1 MVKVLRFKKF
11 LYALKAF
18 QFFYKNIKETHITL
32 KKAEEKQK
40 EFKLEI
46 NEIVKGG
53 KTSKDPKSV
62 INIIKT
68 TY

>member
-1 MVKVLRFKKF
+1 MVKVLCFKNF
-11 LYALKAF
+11 LYVLKAF

-68 TY
+68 IY